1 MKRTFNEYVKEYNA
15 LLMEGSV
22 QVAYRGLIEYMQGL
36 RTFFYNKYS
45 SDYFVGS
52 LYQGYMD
59 MTYFSFTPKVLKKE
73 ALKIAIIFQHE
84 ELYFEIWLA
93 GQNRQVQKKYL
104 DIFQN
109 SGFST
114 YHVPLDINEGFSIV
128 DAILVDKPDFNKPD
142 ELTAS
147 IEKGTLGFVK
157 EINEVLIC

>member
-22 QVAYRGLIEYMQGL
+22 QVAYRGLIEYMQSL
-36 RTFFYNKYS
+36 RIFFYNKYS

-114 YHVPLDINEGFSIV
+114 YH
-128 DAILVDKPDFNKPD
+128 
-142 ELTAS
+142 
-147 IEKGTLGFVK
+147 
-157 EINEVLIC
+157 